1 MTRERFLL
9 PDFVVPCIMLSFY
22 LALPILSLPRYSILT
37 QAQSSPLR
45 PSHAVPIKL
54 PWRTAFLETGTGG
67 KEARRRNSSSI
78 RHYFG
83 DVIYTGEE
91 YIRCP
96 MRMLH
101 LSFLPVTSFIGTQG
115 ITPEPTQQHQQLLTH
130 ISTPPAQKDIT
141 TSTALTDPN
150 PKSQVEPI
158 DYRPYVQTRMSPSTT
173 QIQSHIPD
181 PP

>member
-9 PDFVVPCIMLSFY
+9 PDFVVPLY
-22 LALPILSLPRYSILT
+22 HAKSLPRPAHFESAKI
-37 QAQSSPLR
+37 QHSNPSPLR

-54 PWRTAFLETGTGG
+54 PWRAAFLETGTGG
-67 KEARRRNSSSI
+67 KEARRRNSSPI

-83 DVIYTGEE
+83 DVIYTGEG

-101 LSFLPVTSFIGTQG
+101 LSFLPVTSFIG
-115 ITPEPTQQHQQLLTH
+115 IAPEPTQQHQQLLTH

-141 TSTALTDPN
+141 TSTALTNPN

-158 DYRPYVQTRMSPSTT
+158 DYRPYVQTRISPSTT